1 MTGPA
6 GERRG
11 VLAVVGTPIGNLG
24 DISSRSVEVLGA
36 AALVACEDTRRTGRL
51 LQHLAISAPSMCV
64 VNQHTEA
71 SAVRRVLDVLASG
84 GDVALVSDAGMPVV
98 SDPGASLVDAVARAG
113 YEVVVV
119 PGPSAVVAALA
130 VSGLVGDRFCFEGFL
145 PRKGADRRARIA
157 QLSTEPRISVLFEA
171 PHRIVRTMDDLCD
184 ALGPTRN
191 VAICWELTKR
201 YEEVWRGSLSEGVAH
216 VHASEPRGEYVIVL
230 AAAPID
236 VVAPDDDEVV
246 DAIRVEVVAG
256 ASRRDAVD
264 RVAASFGLPRRRVYQ
279 LAVGTA
285 FDATDAGP

>member
-1 MTGPA
+1 MSAASDGH
-6 GERRG
+6 RG
-11 VLAVVGTPIGNLG
+11 VLAIVGTPIGNLG

-51 LQHLAISAPSMCV
+51 LQHLAISAPPMCV
-64 VNQHTEA
+64 VNQHTEM
-71 SAVRRVLDVLASG
+71 SAVRRVLEVLASG

-98 SDPGASLVDAVARAG
+98 SDPGASLVNAIARAG

-145 PRKGADRRARIA
+145 PRKGGDRRARIA
-157 QLSTEPRISVLFEA
+157 ELSTEQRLSVLFEA
-171 PHRIVRTMDDLCD
+171 PHRIVRTMEDLAD
-184 ALGPTRN
+184 ALGPIRN
-191 VAICWELTKR
+191 VSICRELTKR
-201 YEEVWRGSLSEGVAH
+201 YEEVWRGSLSEAVSH

-230 AAAPID
+230 AGVSIN
-236 VVAPDDDEVV
+236 VVVPDDDEVI
-246 DAIRVEVVAG
+246 DAIRVELIAG

-264 RVAASFGLPRRRVYQ
+264 SVAATFGVPRRRVYQ
-279 LAVGTA
+279 LAVGVA

>member
-1 MTGPA
+1 MTGSSE
-6 GERRG
+6 GRRG
-11 VLAVVGTPIGNLG
+11 VLAIVGTPIGNLG
-24 DISSRSVEVLGA
+24 DISSRSVETLGA

-51 LQHLAISAPSMCV
+51 LQHLAISAPAMCV
-64 VNQHTEA
+64 VNQYTEM
-71 SAVRRVLDVLASG
+71 SAVGRVLDVLASG

-157 QLSTEPRISVLFEA
+157 DLSREPRISVLFEA
-171 PHRIVRTMDDLCD
+171 PHRIVRTMDDLAH
-184 ALGPTRN
+184 ALGPTRT
-191 VAICWELTKR
+191 VTICRELTKR
-201 YEEVWRGSLSEGVAH
+201 YEEVWRGSLSEAVVH

-230 AAAPID
+230 AGVPIHD
-236 VVAPDDDEVV
+236 VAPDDDEVI
-246 DAIRVEVVAG
+246 DAIRVELVAG
-256 ASRRDAVD
+256 ESRRDAID
-264 RVAASFGLPRRRVYQ
+264 TVAASFGVSRRRVYR
-279 LAVGTA
+279 LAVGAA